1 MAALRCLPLMR
12 SSREQVGARGTK
24 DRVRQK
30 GSANGLLD
38 GEEGGL
44 RRVLFGQAWLRIPGG
59 AGRGRLPL
67 SYPYYLQVAFCVLS
81 RGECLAQPGASP
93 NCKLL

>member
-1 MAALRCLPLMR
+1 MGALRCLPLIR
-12 SSREQVGARGTK
+12 SSREQVVVRGAK

-30 GSANGLLD
+30 GSANSLLE
-38 GEEGGL
+38 GGQGGL

-67 SYPYYLQVAFCVLS
+67 SYPYYLQVTFGVLGG
-81 RGECLAQPGASP
+81 GEGLREPCPSP
-93 NCKLL
+93 NR